1 VERKIFVIIPTY
13 NEVENIGNLLEE
25 IMNLK
30 ADIEIVVVDDNS
42 PDGTGVA
49 VKKLSRKLY
58 NIHLLVRRKP
68 REEGFARVDGYKF
81 ALEMGADF
89 IIEMDADFS
98 HKPKYITDFLKQI
111 KDFDLVIG
119 SRYVKGGGEKGR
131 KRFRVFLS
139 SLANFY
145 IRCVYGIKEVFDCS
159 SGFRCFRRETL
170 TKINLEELK
179 AKGPA
184 ILPEILYRL
193 KDKGVKIK
201 EIPIMYE
208 ARKRGKSKFSFAKI
222 TESLL
227 LPLFLRLNIFK

>member
-89 IIEMDADFS
+89 IIEMDAD
-98 HKPKYITDFLKQI
+98 
-111 KDFDLVIG
+111 
-119 SRYVKGGGEKGR
+119 
-131 KRFRVFLS
+131 FLS